1 MKKWVPAAAVLVA
14 LACAVLWQLRPR
26 LVHRFPPAAPDAG
39 LVEALRTIPRPTL
52 FAAVSNRLAGSTI
65 TLRSSATPSDHL
77 GTSSPSTALAARV
90 GAGSPSTALVS
101 SAGASLP
108 STALAAVG
116 AEIDADWLR
125 RERARFVPPSVNP
138 RDEVPPNLR
147 IRLATRV
154 AAPFVDGPS
163 PADPAAIPSPR
174 GTLPF
179 VLQLGGAAPRDWRG
193 RVETAGG
200 ILRGYLP
207 NRAWLVELDPAART
221 AVAALPF
228 VAAVEP
234 YQPSDKVQP
243 FVAHLAATREPA
255 ARVPLAIQTFEP
267 ADAERLA
274 EQIRREGGTVDT
286 VAAGRRWGTV
296 RAAVPLRLVAGLSR
310 LGGVQWIEDD
320 PRPRFFNDLAAAGPH
335 LNATNAWARW
345 GLTGSGQIVGHAD
358 TGLDIGSTNGIHPDF
373 NGRVLAAF
381 ARARSNDW
389 SDADGHG
396 THTAGSLVGDGAMS
410 GGRYRGMAHGASLVH
425 QSVGRADG
433 GLTGLGTNV
442 NELLLQAYEA
452 GARVHSDSWGTDSG
466 GEYTTRSREAD
477 EFAWDHPDHLT
488 VFAAGNAGADGDTNG
503 VIDTGT
509 VGSPATAK
517 NVLAVGATEN
527 DRPPGSGGY
536 TSYEYGTGSWLPD
549 YSVNPIRDDWV
560 SWSATTNPY
569 AQGMAAFSSR
579 GPAADGRIKPDVVA
593 PGTDIL
599 SCRSRV
605 ASNSAGWGVAPESTN
620 YVFNGGT
627 SMATP
632 LAAGA
637 AVLMR
642 QYAVERAGVTNPSA
656 ALLKAMLVG
665 GARSLAPGQ
674 YGTNAT
680 REIPFASP
688 NAVEGWGQIDVGGAV
703 YPDGRLVRLFD
714 RIAPAEDETNTL
726 AVTVAEA
733 GRTLD
738 VALSWI
744 DFPAAAG
751 AGATLVDDFDVEV
764 VDPTGAVWFANG
776 GSGPD
781 RTNTVETIRL
791 PAAAAGAYEIRIIG
805 ASVPETGAVA
815 AVYVRGAIEGP
826 PQVHHVPADFRPGGA
841 GDFSIEAAIQSL
853 GPLTNGEARLYWST
867 NDPPDPWSVTNF
879 EWFGGADYRAMIP
892 DQPPGTT
899 VRYYLQ
905 ADPAPYDVRS
915 PTNASDTFHS
925 FQVRHA
931 VSLVVTGLPFEAGM
945 VSPGYGVHVGPSGT
959 VVRATATPAYSVS
972 NGVRMACL
980 GWTGTGSVPATGD
993 TFQVEF
999 DWESDSVLTWLWRE
1013 EVGLAQSSEP
1023 QGAIDMTTWHA
1034 RGAVAATETTW
1045 ALAWAG
1051 SDPYAFAQW
1060 SVDGARWP
1068 DATSPAPNPATN
1080 IVMNG
1085 PRTAV
1090 ALYMK
1095 FWEDANTNILSD
1107 WFEQRYWGGLQ
1118 NDLVATNDLD
1128 GDDWTNLG
1136 EMLDNTDPLDGSS
1149 YPTPPVIAN
1158 FVPLASPQ
1166 TTRPPWR
1173 IEATVTDNFA
1183 IEVCHAIWREAGD
1196 AVWKTNSMLW
1206 LGNDRYA
1213 HDLDPPARGSKA
1225 VEYFLSVGDL
1235 IGYYLTE
1242 HRTTSEVYSVVGQ
1255 YDAPYFDVA
1264 PTNFGTIEM
1273 SDAVVTTN
1281 LTIHNYGAQSLVWT
1295 ALLSATSTRIPLEG
1309 GPGAWAHGG
1318 TNDDWHLSTNRVY
1331 RGTNAWYC
1339 GDDATRQYDDACHAW
1354 LDTPPFTVGADGML
1368 TFHHWIKTEY
1378 DSGDHFWDGGVLR
1391 VSTNGGA
1398 SYELVTPVGG
1408 YPYRITDNDDSPF
1421 PADHPC
1427 LAGFG
1432 DSNGW
1437 EAVSIDLRALAGLEV
1452 IVRFEFGSDFYTID
1466 EGWFIGDV
1474 ALQSSTGTVWLALD
1488 GMTGGTFTQNQST
1501 VINVIADPALVEMD
1515 AEEQAFIT
1523 FTHNDPEGVTSVPA
1537 KARRG
1542 RFVSAVTSGPG
1553 RVSFNRAFLFRD
1565 AATSLVVTADAHAHI
1580 SGITSNGA
1588 LVPGLYGP
1596 GHTNATVSFQRPE
1609 TDVVVVASFDWSG
1622 PLITP
1627 DPAAT
1632 NGLAVT
1638 GVVSSASASLT
1649 VPLALSHV
1657 GDMTMH
1663 FSVTS
1668 DVFWLSATPSAGSV
1682 VSGDTANV
1690 TIRADPRGR
1699 EPRPYHGTLLIDA
1712 PDSRNGPLRIPV
1724 TMVLSSLSPPAG
1736 LHAWGS
1742 NDWGQTLVPSNA
1754 VDATRVAAGAWHSL
1768 AVLSNGTLIA
1778 WGRGDEGQTTI
1789 PPGLA
1794 NVVATAGG
1802 QAHSVALKS
1811 DGSVAAWGRGS
1822 EGQTNTPAGLSNVVA
1837 IAAGGHSSMALRSNG
1852 TIAVWGQA
1860 TGSVPASVTSAV
1872 EVVAGGR
1879 HAVALLRDGS
1889 VVAWGENDK
1898 GQTNVPGGL
1907 RALSLSAGSDHT
1919 AAVKDDGTVAA
1930 WGRGD
1935 EGQTLVPGGLSNVVF
1950 TSAGETYTAALKDDG
1965 SVVAWGV
1972 GDGISVPSGVTGV
1985 VALAGGAAHELA
1997 LFPARRLVVES
2008 AHGEPVPARGLTL
2021 HLRDAPVELSVPSP
2035 LEAGGTQNVATGW
2048 TRIGSDPGSGI
2059 GTSVV
2064 FALGTDTTQ
2073 TWVWATNYWLSAI
2086 SSTEGGSVAPT
2097 GGWFAVDSTATVT
2110 AAAADYHHWT
2120 GWTGNTAGTETNG
2133 LMLSVPIDQP
2143 RSVAAL
2149 FAPNLAAFG
2158 VPEAWLAQFGWTH
2171 DFDAAALGD
2180 TDGDTAPAWEEWAAD
2195 TVPTNGVSVL
2205 RVWNIAIAEGN
2216 VTLEWSGG
2224 TSRTQFVERTESLVA
2239 PDWIPVYTNLPPTP
2253 STNSLVLPV
2262 TTGSVFRLRI
2272 PLP

>member
-1 MKKWVPAAAVLVA
+1 MKKTILTVLALTA
-14 LACAVLWQLRPR
+14 LACILLVQQRPKADRRARPVAPPDSGLAAALRATPR
-26 LVHRFPPAAPDAG
+26 PSMFAAAATCLDPPSRGRLPAALSG
-39 LVEALRTIPRPTL
+39 CT
-52 FAAVSNRLAGSTI
+52 VS
-65 TLRSSATPSDHL
+65 D
-77 GTSSPSTALAARV
+77 SSP
-90 GAGSPSTALVS
+90 
-101 SAGASLP
+101 
-108 STALAAVG
+108 TALAAVEV
-116 AEIDADWLR
+116 EIDAEWLR
-125 RERARFVPPSVNP
+125 RERARFIPPEIDPRSDVPA
-138 RDEVPPNLR
+138 LAR
-147 IRLATRV
+147 IRLATRT
-154 AAPFVDGPS
+154 AAPVVDGPS
-163 PADPAAIPSPR
+163 PADPSALPSLR

-179 VLQLGGAAPRDWRG
+179 VVQFGGDAPPGWRG
-193 RVETAGG
+193 VVEAAGG
-200 ILRGYLP
+200 ILRGYVP
-207 NRAWLVELDPAART
+207 NNAWLVELDPGARA
-221 AVAALPF
+221 AVATLPF
-228 VAAVEP
+228 VAAMEP
-234 YQPSDKVQP
+234 YAPADKIHP

-267 ADAERLA
+267 TDAARLA
-274 EQIRREGGTVDT
+274 ERIRRDGGAVET

-296 RAAVPLRLVAGLSR
+296 RATVPLRLVAGLSR
-310 LGGVQWIEDD
+310 LGGVQWIEEDA
-320 PRPRFFNDLAAAGPH
+320 RPRFYNDLAAAAAH
-335 LNATNAWARW
+335 LNATNAWGRW
-345 GLTGSGQIVGHAD
+345 GLTGAGQVAGHAD

-373 NGRVLAAF
+373 RGRVLAVF

-410 GGRYRGMAHGASLVH
+410 GGRYRGIAHGAGLVH

-433 GLTGLGTNV
+433 GLTGLGTNL
-442 NELLLQAYEA
+442 NDLFFQAYDA
-452 GARVHSDSWGTDSG
+452 GARIHSDSWGSDVAG
-466 GEYTTRSREAD
+466 DYTTRSREAD
-477 EFAWDHPDHLT
+477 EFAWDHPEHLA
-488 VFAAGNAGADGDTNG
+488 VFAAGNAGSDGDTNG

-509 VGSPATAK
+509 IGAPATAK

-536 TSYEYGTGSWLPD
+536 SSYEYGTGSWLPD
-549 YSVNPIRDDWV
+549 YPVNPIRDDWV

-593 PGTDIL
+593 PGTDIV
-599 SCRSRV
+599 SCRSRI
-605 ASNSAGWGVAPESTN
+605 ASNGFAWGVAPESTN

-627 SMATP
+627 SMSTP

-642 QYAVERAGVTNPSA
+642 QYAVERAGLANPSA
-656 ALLKAMLVG
+656 AMLKAMLVG

-680 REIPFASP
+680 QEIPFASP
-688 NAVEGWGQIDVGGAV
+688 NMVEGWGQIDIEGAV

-714 RIAPAEDETNTL
+714 GVAPGQDETNTL
-726 AVTVAEA
+726 VVTVAEA

-738 VALSWI
+738 VALTWT
-744 DFPAAAG
+744 DFPATAG
-751 AGATLVDDFDVEV
+751 AGATLVDDFDLEV
-764 VDPTGAVWFANG
+764 VDPTGAVRFANG

-781 RTNTVETIRL
+781 RTNTVETVRL
-791 PAAAAGAYEIRIIG
+791 PAASAGVYEIRIVG
-805 ASVPETGAVA
+805 ASVPEPGAVA

-826 PQVHHVPADFRPGGA
+826 PQIHHVPADLRPGGA
-841 GDFSIEAAIQSL
+841 GDFTIEAAIQSL

-867 NDPPDPWSVTNF
+867 NDPPASWAVTNF
-879 EWFGGADYRAMIP
+879 AGFGGADYRAMIP
-892 DQPPGTT
+892 DLPPGTT
-899 VRYYLQ
+899 VRYYIE
-905 ADPAPYDVRS
+905 ADWPAHDPVRS
-915 PTNASDTFHS
+915 PTNAPGAFHE

-931 VSLVVTGLPFEAGM
+931 VSLVVTGLPFAAGA
-945 VSPGYGVHVGPSGT
+945 VSPGYGVHAGPSGM
-959 VVRATATPAYSVS
+959 VVRASATPAHAVS
-972 NGVRMACL
+972 NGVRMVCL
-980 GWTGTGSVPATGD
+980 GWTGTGSVPSAGD
-993 TFQVEF
+993 TYEVEF
-999 DWESDSVLTWLWRE
+999 AWNSDSTLVWLWRE
-1013 EVGLAQSSEP
+1013 EVGLTQSSEP
-1023 QGAIDMTTWHA
+1023 QGAIDTTTWHA

-1045 ALAWAG
+1045 ALAWAR
-1051 SDPYAFAQW
+1051 SEPYAFAQW

-1068 DATSPAPNPATN
+1068 AATSNSPNPATN

-1128 GDDWTNLG
+1128 GDLWTNLG
-1136 EMLDNTDPLDGSS
+1136 EMLDNTDPLDASS
-1149 YPTPPVIAN
+1149 YPTPPVITD
-1158 FVPLASPQ
+1158 FVPLVSPQ

-1183 IEVCHAIWREAGD
+1183 IEVCHTIWREAGD

-1213 HDLDPPARGSKA
+1213 HDLDPPARGSKT
-1225 VEYFLSVGDL
+1225 VEYFLSAGDL

-1242 HRTTSEVYSVVGQ
+1242 HRTTSDVYSVVGQ
-1255 YDAPYFDVA
+1255 YAAPFFDVA
-1264 PTNFGTIEM
+1264 PTNFGTLEM

-1281 LTIHNYGAQSLVWT
+1281 LTVHNYGAQSLVWT

-1309 GPGAWAHGG
+1309 GPGAWTHGG

-1339 GDDATRQYDDACHAW
+1339 GDDATRIYRDGSYAW

-1408 YPYRITDNDDSPF
+1408 YPYRITPNPESPF

-1452 IVRFEFGSDFYTID
+1452 IVRFEFGSDLYTID

-1474 ALQSSTGTVWLALD
+1474 ALQSSTGTAWLAME

-1501 VINVIADPALVEMD
+1501 VIDVVANPALVEPD
-1515 AEEQAFIT
+1515 GEEQAFIV
-1523 FTHNDPEGVTSVPA
+1523 FTHNDPEGVTSVPV

-1542 RFVSAVTSGPG
+1542 RFVSAATSGPG
-1553 RVSFNRAFLFRD
+1553 RVSFNRAFLFRN
-1565 AATSLVVTADAHAHI
+1565 AETSLVATADTHAHV

-1588 LVPGLYGP
+1588 PVPGLYGP

-1609 TDVVVVASFDWSG
+1609 TDLVVVASFDWSG
-1622 PLITP
+1622 PLIAP

-1638 GVVSSASASLT
+1638 GVVSSASAPLT
-1649 VPLALSHV
+1649 VSLDLSHV

-1668 DVFWLSATPSAGSV
+1668 DVFWLSATPAGGSV
-1682 VSGDTANV
+1682 SSGATV
-1690 TIRADPRGR
+1690 QLTIRADPRGR

-1712 PDSRNGPLRIPV
+1712 TDSRNGPVRIPI
-1724 TMVLSSLSPPAG
+1724 TMALASLSPPAG
-1736 LHAWGS
+1736 LRAWGS

-1754 VDATRVAAGAWHSL
+1754 VDASRVAAGTYHSL
-1768 AVLSNGTLIA
+1768 AVLSNGTLLA
-1778 WGRGDEGQTTI
+1778 WGRGDEGQTMI
-1789 PPGLA
+1789 PPGLSD
-1794 NVVATAGG
+1794 VVASAGG
-1802 QAHSVALKS
+1802 QAHSIALKS

-1852 TIAVWGQA
+1852 AIAVWGQA

-1879 HAVALLRDGS
+1879 HAAALLRDGS
-1889 VVAWGENDK
+1889 VVVWGANDK

-1907 RALSLSAGSDHT
+1907 RAVLLAAGSDHMV
-1919 AAVKDDGTVAA
+1919 AVKADGTVSA

-1935 EGQTLVPGGLSNVVF
+1935 EGQTTIPGGLSNVV
-1950 TSAGETYTAALKDDG
+1950 SAAASDAYSAVLMEDG
-1965 SVVAWGV
+1965 TVAAWGTNASGV
-1972 GDGISVPSGVTGV
+1972 LSVPATVTGS
-1985 VALAGGAAHELA
+1985 VALAGGAAHVLT
-1997 LFPARRLVVES
+1997 LFPAQRLVVES
-2008 AHGEPVPARGLTL
+2008 AHGDPVPVPGL
-2021 HLRDAPVELSVPSP
+2021 HLLSRNAPVEVSVPSP
-2035 LEAGGTQNVATGW
+2035 VEAGATQHVATGW
-2048 TRIGSDPGSGI
+2048 TRTGSDPGSGI

-2073 TWVWATNYWLSAI
+2073 TWVWATNYWLSAG
-2086 SSTEGGSVAPT
+2086 SGSDGGGATPT
-2097 GGWFAVDSTATVT
+2097 GGWFAVTTTAAVT
-2110 AAAADYHHWT
+2110 AIEAAYHHWT
-2120 GWTGNTAGTETNG
+2120 GWTGDTEGGTEAG
-2133 LMLSVPIDQP
+2133 LMLYVPMVRP
-2143 RSVAAL
+2143 RGVAAH

-2158 VPEAWLAQFGWTH
+2158 VPEAWLAQYGWTH
-2171 DFDAAALGD
+2171 DFDAAAAGD
-2180 TDGDTAPAWEEWAAD
+2180 TDADGAPAWEEWAANTD
-2195 TVPTNGVSVL
+2195 PTNGTSVL
-2205 RVWNIAIAEGN
+2205 RLWNIRIADGS

-2224 TSRTQFVERTESLVA
+2224 ASRTQFVERAGSLVA
-2239 PDWIPVYTNLPPTP
+2239 PDWTPVHTNVPPTSP
-2253 STNSLVLPV
+2253 TNSLALPV
-2262 TTGSVFRLRI
+2262 PTGSIFRLRI